1 MRLSLLAGAALLATL
16 AGCAAVPPA
25 SLPASP
31 QAAAPQ
37 SPIDG
42 RARNV
47 IFFLGDGLGINTLT
61 AARIFHA
68 GEEGELTID
77 RLPESAFV
85 KTFSND
91 AMVTDSAAG
100 MAAYMTGVKHNNGVI
115 SMSLG
120 TRSVAPGKDANGNA
134 LVSRCDEAGA
144 NGAPAATLLELARRR
159 GMAIGVVTNTSVTD
173 ATPASSYG
181 HGCHRKLETD
191 YAAMLVPGGTGYNG
205 ALGPRGLDVLFGG
218 GAQFFTPFARGGKRA
233 DNRDLLGELG
243 QQGFRVV
250 TDTAQFD
257 ALAANPQQPVVGL
270 FAQNHMDFDAVR
282 KPAQQ
287 PSLTEMTRKA
297 IDLLAPHAASAGQ
310 GFFLVVEGGLI
321 DHALHATLGKRA
333 LQETVSFND
342 AMQAALDKMERL
354 DPGLKN
360 TLIVSTA
367 DHDHTLL
374 LNGYTVR
381 TGKTTPT
388 NPGVLG
394 LVRNLDGSPKLDKE
408 GRPFTIIGFGNG
420 ENRTNGSRASKPAL
434 TDEIVTRDDY
444 HQEAVVRTR
453 LGAETHG
460 GSDVYLGAAGAGAEL
475 FRGTIDNTRVF
486 SLIKNAAGL

>member
-1 MRLSLLAGAALLATL
+1 MRLSPLAGVALAIAL
-16 AGCAAVPPA
+16 AGCASTPTAPQ
-25 SLPASP
+25 
-31 QAAAPQ
+31 QAATQQNPVDQ
-37 SPIDG
+37 
-42 RARNV
+42 RAKNV

-61 AARIFHA
+61 AARIFHV
-68 GEEGELTID
+68 GEEGQLAID

-85 KTFSND
+85 KTYSND

-100 MAAYMTGVKHNNGVI
+100 MAAYMTGVKQNNGVI
-115 SMSLG
+115 SMSPG
-120 TRSVAPGKDANGNA
+120 TRSIAPGKDANGNA
-134 LVSRCDEAGA
+134 LVSRCNEAGA

-159 GMAIGVVTNTSVTD
+159 GMALGVVTNTSVTD

-181 HGCHRKLETD
+181 HACHRKLETD
-191 YAAMLVPGGTGYNG
+191 FAAMLVPGGAGYNS
-205 ALGPRGLDVLFGG
+205 ALGSRGIDVMFGG
-218 GAQFFTPFARGGKRA
+218 GVQFFTPAERGGKRA
-233 DNRDLLGELG
+233 DGRDLVAELG
-243 QQGFRVV
+243 RQGFRVAL
-250 TDTAQFD
+250 DAAQFN
-257 ALAANPQQPVVGL
+257 ALGADPQRPAIGL
-270 FAQNHMDFDAVR
+270 FAQNHMDYDAVR

-297 IDLLAPHAASAGQ
+297 IDLLAPHAGSQGK

-342 AMQAALDKMERL
+342 AMQAAIEKMEQL

-394 LVRNLDGSPKLDKE
+394 LVRNLDGTPKLDRN
-408 GRPFTIIGFGNG
+408 GRPFTIIGFGTG
-420 ENRTNGSRASKPAL
+420 ENRVNGPRGSQPAL

-453 LGAETHG
+453 TGAETHG
-460 GSDVYLGAAGAGAEL
+460 GSDVYLGATGAGAEL

-486 SLIKNAAGL
+486 SLIKTAAGL

>member
-1 MRLSLLAGAALLATL
+1 MRLSPLAGAALLATL

-25 SLPASP
+25 S
-31 QAAAPQ
+31 Q
-37 SPIDG
+37 SPAQPQYQE

-47 IFFLGDGLGINTLT
+47 VFFLGDGLGLNTLT

-91 AMVTDSAAG
+91 AMVTDSAAA

-115 SMSLG
+115 SMSFG
-120 TRSVAPGKDANGNA
+120 TRSIAPAKDANGNA
-134 LVSRCDEAGA
+134 LVSQCERGT
-144 NGAPAATLLELARRR
+144 PAATLLELARRR
-159 GMAIGVVTNTSVTD
+159 GMALGIVTNTSVTD
-173 ATPASSYG
+173 ATPASAYG
-181 HGCHRKLETD
+181 HACHRKLETD
-191 YAAMLVPGGTGYNG
+191 FAAMLVPGGAGYNG
-205 ALGPRGLDVLFGG
+205 ALGPRGLDVVFGG
-218 GAQFFTPFARGGKRA
+218 GRQFFTPFAAGGKRA
-233 DNRDLLGELG
+233 DNRDLLAELG
-243 QQGFRVV
+243 KQGFRVV
-250 TDTAQFD
+250 SNTAQLNTLGVD
-257 ALAANPQQPVVGL
+257 PQQPAIGL
-270 FAQNHMDFDAVR
+270 FAANHMDYDATR
-282 KPAQQ
+282 DQAKQ

-297 IDLLAPHAASAGQ
+297 IDLLAPHAGSGGK

-321 DHALHATLGKRA
+321 DHALHATTAKRA
-333 LQETVSFND
+333 LQETVSYND
-342 AMQAALDKMERL
+342 AMQAALDKMEAL

-360 TLIVSTA
+360 TLIVATA

-394 LVRNLDGSPKLDKE
+394 LVRNGDGSPKLDKD
-408 GRPFTIIGFGNG
+408 GRPFTIIGFGTG
-420 ENRTNGSRASKPAL
+420 ENRTNGPRGSKPAL

-453 LGAETHG
+453 AGAETHG
-460 GSDVYLGAAGAGAEL
+460 GTDVYLGAAGAGAEL

-486 SLIKNAAGL
+486 GLIKNAAGL

>member
-1 MRLSLLAGAALLATL
+1 MRLSTLASAAMIAAL

-25 SLPASP
+25 SHTPT
-31 QAAAPQ
+31 QAQAQAE
-37 SPIDG
+37 G
-42 RARNV
+42 RAKNV
-47 IFFLGDGLGINTLT
+47 IFFLGDGMGLNTLT

-100 MAAYMTGVKHNNGVI
+100 MAAYMTGVKQNNGVV
-115 SMSLG
+115 SMSFG

-134 LVSRCDEAGA
+134 TVSKCE
-144 NGAPAATLLELARRR
+144 NGSPAVTLLELARRR
-159 GMAIGVVTNTSVTD
+159 GMALGVVTNTSVTD
-173 ATPASSYG
+173 ATPASAYG
-181 HGCHRKLETD
+181 HACHRKLETD
-191 YAAMLVPGGTGYNG
+191 LAAMLVPGGAGYNN
-205 ALGPRGLDVLFGG
+205 ALGTRGLDVLFGG
-218 GAQFFTPFARGGKRA
+218 GKQFFTPFANGGKRA
-233 DNRDLLGELG
+233 DNRDLLAELG

-250 TDTAQFD
+250 ADTAGLH
-257 ALAANPQQPVVGL
+257 ALGVNPQQPAIGL
-270 FAQNHMDFDAVR
+270 FAPNHMDYDATR
-282 KPAQQ
+282 DGAKQ
-287 PSLTEMTRKA
+287 PSLSEMTRKA
-297 IDLLAPHAASAGQ
+297 IDLLAPHAGSQ
-310 GFFLVVEGGLI
+310 GKGMFLVVEGGLI

-333 LQETVSFND
+333 LQETVSYND
-342 AMQAALDKMERL
+342 AMQAALDKMEAL

-360 TLIVSTA
+360 TLIVATA

-394 LVRNLDGSPKLDKE
+394 LVRNLDGTPKLDRE
-408 GRPFTIIGFGNG
+408 GRPFTIIGFGTG
-420 ENRTNGSRASKPAL
+420 ENRVNGPRASQPAL

-453 LGAETHG
+453 TGAETHG
-460 GSDVYLGAAGAGAEL
+460 GADVYLGAAGAGAEL

-486 SLIKNAAGL
+486 SLIKTAAGL

>member
-1 MRLSLLAGAALLATL
+1 M
-16 AGCAAVPPA
+16 
-25 SLPASP
+25 
-31 QAAAPQ
+31 
-37 SPIDG
+37 
-42 RARNV
+42 
-47 IFFLGDGLGINTLT
+47 GLNTLT

-100 MAAYMTGVKHNNGVI
+100 MAAYMTGVKQNNGVI

-120 TRSVAPGKDANGNA
+120 TRSIAPGKDANGNA
-134 LVSRCDEAGA
+134 LVSKCE
-144 NGAPAATLLELARRR
+144 NGSPATTLLELARRR
-159 GMAIGVVTNTSVTD
+159 GMALGVVTNTSVTD
-173 ATPASSYG
+173 ATPASAYG

-191 YAAMLVPGGTGYNG
+191 FAAMLVPGGAGYNS
-205 ALGPRGLDVLFGG
+205 ALGSRGLDVMFGG
-218 GAQFFTPFARGGKRA
+218 GSQFFTPFARGGKRA
-233 DNRDLLGELG
+233 DQRDLLAEMET
-243 QQGFRVV
+243 QGFRVV
-250 TDTAQFD
+250 LD
-257 ALAANPQQPVVGL
+257 AAGFNALTTNPQQPAIGL
-270 FAQNHMDFDAVR
+270 FAQNHMDYDAAR
-282 KPAQQ
+282 DPAKQ
-287 PSLTEMTRKA
+287 PSLTDMTRKA
-297 IDLLAPHAASAGQ
+297 IDLLAPHAGSQGK

-333 LQETVSFND
+333 LQETVSYNA
-342 AMQAALDKMERL
+342 AMQAALDKMEAL

-360 TLIVSTA
+360 TLIVATA

-394 LVRNLDGSPKLDKE
+394 LVRNLDGTPKLDKE
-408 GRPFTIIGFGNG
+408 GRPFTIIGFGTG
-420 ENRTNGSRASKPAL
+420 ENRTNGSRATRPAL

-453 LGAETHG
+453 VGAETHG
-460 GSDVYLGAAGAGAEL
+460 GADVYLGAAGAGAEL

-486 SLIKNAAGL
+486 SLIKTAAGL

>member
-1 MRLSLLAGAALLATL
+1 MRLSPFASAALIALL

-25 SLPASP
+25 SRPAASTA
-31 QAAAPQ
+31 QAPLEQ
-37 SPIDG
+37 
-42 RARNV
+42 RAKNV

-68 GEEGELTID
+68 GEDGQLTID

-115 SMSLG
+115 SMSFD

-134 LVSRCDEAGA
+134 LVSRCE
-144 NGAPAATLLELARRR
+144 NGSPATTLLELARRR

-173 ATPASSYG
+173 ATPASAYG

-191 YAAMLVPGGTGYNG
+191 FAASLVPGGAGYNS
-205 ALGPRGLDVLFGG
+205 ALGTRGLDVLFGG
-218 GAQFFTPFARGGKRA
+218 GAQYFTPFARGGKRA
-233 DNRDLLGELG
+233 DGRDLLAELG
-243 QQGFRVV
+243 AQGIRVAG
-250 TDTAQFD
+250 DKGSFN
-257 ALAANPQQPVVGL
+257 ALAPQAGQPAIGL
-270 FAQNHMDFDAVR
+270 FAPNHMDYHATRDAAR
-282 KPAQQ
+282 QPAL
-287 PSLTEMTRKA
+287 PAMTAKA
-297 IDLLAPHAASAGQ
+297 IELLSPNKN
-310 GFFLVVEGGLI
+310 GFFLMVEGGLI

-333 LQETVSFND
+333 LQETVTYNEALQAAID
-342 AMQAALDKMERL
+342 RMQAL

-360 TLIVSTA
+360 TLIVATA
-367 DHDHTLL
+367 DHDHTLI
-374 LNGYTVR
+374 LNGYAAR
-381 TGKTTPT
+381 TGKTTPA

-394 LVRNLDGSPKLDKE
+394 LVRNADGTPSLDGKGQPY
-408 GRPFTIIGFGNG
+408 TIIGFGTG
-420 ENRTNGSRASKPAL
+420 EQRHAGDRAVHLS
-434 TDEIVTRDDY
+434 DDVVTRDDY

-453 LGAETHG
+453 TGAETHG
-460 GSDVYLGAAGAGAEL
+460 GSDVYLGATGANAEL

-486 SLIKNAAGL
+486 NLIKTAAGL